1 MSHIVVVAEKPSVGM
16 SIAKVLGCRQRED
29 GYISNDKY
37 IVTWAIGHLCELQ
50 DPGEIDEK
58 YKKWDFAT
66 LPILP
71 ENIPLKVNA
80 DARKQYKIV
89 EKLLNAADTSSV
101 VCATDAGREGELIF
115 RYIYIMSRCKKDF
128 KRLWISSMTD
138 QAIREGFNSLRPGR
152 DYDDLYQSA
161 RCRSEADWIVG
172 MNASRAFSIKHQ
184 ALLSVGRVQTPTL
197 AFLVKRKQEIDEFKP
212 EPYATLTA
220 DFGDYKGIMF
230 SEKLKPDT
238 HIPQVSQAQT
248 VANIIKGKPAKVTKA
263 ETQRKKEN
271 PPQLFDLTS
280 LQREAN
286 RRFGYTA
293 DNVLKIAQS
302 LYEKHKALTY
312 PRTDSRYLTND
323 MIPVVPSTMKT
334 LPEEYQKYV
343 PGALKDGKVEVTKR
357 VFDESKVSDHHAIIP
372 TTQTAPL
379 GDMNEGEKKIFD
391 LVARRFLA
399 AFYPPCEYDSTKII
413 TTADRFNF
421 RTIGKTIIIPGW
433 REVTTGDTKIK
444 DPSKEDDEPE
454 NDALPPL
461 KEGDMRTVQDA
472 IVEEKF
478 TKPPANY
485 TDASLLTAMET
496 AGKESDDEEIVQMMK
511 GHGIGT
517 PATRAQIIERIIS
530 VGYAERQNKS
540 IVATNKGVALIKIMP
555 PEITSAETTGRWEI
569 ALDKI
574 ADRKQDPKSFMES
587 IRRFAI
593 FLVNHAKED
602 TTEIDSGAFDKWSR
616 KASTAVALEDL
627 KCPVCGKG
635 HIVEHDTFFGCS
647 EWKKDGT
654 GCGFSIWKDLF
665 RKRGADF
672 SITKDMLTELLN
684 NGVSNKWD
692 GGTVYYNTDSGQKSI
707 YVVKNDAKVVSDII
721 SVENRPEHCPSCNRM
736 TVNESVWNY
745 SCSNCHMTIWKNSFS
760 KEGFPGIMTRSMFQD
775 LLTEG
780 KTEARV
786 FGTGEMKGYFVM
798 DDGKLKWYASG
809 ACDPER
815 DTPIAETQLASTY
828 TGPKKTTKGKGR
840 GKGTGKKRTTKK

>member
-1 MSHIVVVAEKPSVGM
+1 MSHIVVVAEKPSVGR
-16 SIAKVLGCRQRED
+16 SIAKVLGCRDHNE
-29 GYISNDKY
+29 GYESNDKY

-58 YKKWDFAT
+58 YKKWDFST

-71 ENIPLKVNA
+71 EHIPLKVNA
-80 DARKQYKIV
+80 DGRKQYKIV
-89 EKLLNAADTSSV
+89 EKLMNAADTSSV

-115 RYIYIMSRCKKDF
+115 RYIYIMSKCKKDF

-138 QAIREGFNSLRPGR
+138 QAIREGFNSLRPGT

-161 RCRSEADWIVG
+161 KCRAEADWIVG
-172 MNASRAFSIKHQ
+172 MNASRAYSIAHETT
-184 ALLSVGRVQTPTL
+184 LSVGRVQTPTL
-197 AFLVKRKQEIDEFKP
+197 AFLVKRRLEIENFKP

-230 SEKLKPDT
+230 SDKLNPDT
-238 HIPQVSQAQT
+238 HIPQASQAQT
-248 VANIIKGKPAKVTKA
+248 VANIIKGKTAKVTKA

-293 DNVLKIAQS
+293 DQVLKIAQS

-323 MIPVVPSTMKT
+323 MIPVIPTTMKA

-343 PGALKDGKVEVTKR
+343 PGALTNGKVEVTKR

-372 TTQTAPL
+372 TTQTADL
-379 GDMNEGEKKIFD
+379 NDMNEGERKIFD
-391 LVARRFLA
+391 LVTRRMIA
-399 AFYPPCEYDSTKII
+399 AFYPPCEYNSTKII

-421 RTIGKTIIIPGW
+421 RTIGKTILIPGW
-433 REVTTGDTKIK
+433 RAVVSNDQPVK
-444 DPSKEDDEPE
+444 DPGKEDEEPE
-454 NDALPPL
+454 NESLPAL
-461 KEGDMRTVQDA
+461 KEGDTRVVKDA
-472 IVEEKF
+472 IVKEDF

-496 AGKESDDEEIVQMMK
+496 AGKDSDDEEIVQQMK

-530 VGYAERQNKS
+530 VGYAERQKKS
-540 IVATNKGVALIKIMP
+540 IVATDKGVALIKIMP
-555 PEITSAETTGRWEI
+555 QEITSAETTGRWEI

-574 ADRKQDPKSFMES
+574 ADRKQNPKSFMES
-587 IRRFAI
+587 IERFTV
-593 FLVNHAKED
+593 FLVNNARDNK
-602 TTEIDSGAFDKWSR
+602 TEIDSGAFTKWDR
-616 KASTAVALEDL
+616 KKSTAVALEDL

-647 EWKKDGT
+647 EWKKDS
-654 GCGFSIWKDLF
+654 GCGFVIWKDLF
-665 RKRGADF
+665 KKRGADF
-672 SITKDMLTELLN
+672 TFTKEILTELFST
-684 NGVSNKWD
+684 GKSGAWS
-692 GGTVYYNTDSGQKSI
+692 GGTIYYNTDSGQKSI
-707 YVVKNDAKVVSDII
+707 YLVKNGEKVVTDII
-721 SVENRPEHCPSCNRM
+721 SVENRPEHCPCCNRM
-736 TVNESVWNY
+736 TINESVWNY

-760 KEGFPGIMTRSMFQD
+760 KDGFPGIMTRSMLQD
-775 LLTEG
+775 LITEG

-786 FGTGEMKGYFVM
+786 FGTNEMKGYFILE
-798 DDGKLKWYASG
+798 DNKLQWYSSG
-809 ACDPER
+809 ACDPEK
-815 DTPIAETQLASTY
+815 DEPKAETAITSSY
-828 TGPKKTTKGKGR
+828 TSSKKTSKGR
-840 GKGTGKKRTTKK
+840 GSSKTTSRKGRRTRK